1 MQSKEPS
8 DISNQYLT
16 KDNFEQIY
24 SLYFNKIYN
33 LAFKIIGNWDAA
45 ADITQE
51 TFIQV
56 LANSDKYRGQSQI
69 YTWIYA
75 IAKNNCFK
83 YIKRIRKKS
92 FSSMEELIRMAS
104 LNEEEYSQQEKQQY
118 IVQVKDG
125 CLLGL
130 IRCLSFNQRI
140 SFILNVL
147 FDVPVKDVASVISK
161 SENSTRILIC
171 RARKNIREFLCRNC
185 SLYDNNN
192 SCRCENLI
200 SFSLKQGWIE
210 KYNPAISPNLV
221 EAEIKVFKNEISLY
235 KTVQLR
241 SESVDL
247 KKKILFSIE
256 ELKFNI
262 FSQRK
267 VK

>member
-8 DISNQYLT
+8 DISIQPLI

-24 SLYFNKIYN
+24 LLYFNKIYN
-33 LAFKIIGNWDAA
+33 LAFKITGSSDAA

-56 LANSDKYRGQSQI
+56 LTNADKYRGDSQI

-83 YIKRIRKKS
+83 YIKKIRKNS
-92 FSSMEELIRMAS
+92 FHSMEELIKTAS
-104 LNEEEYSQQEKQQY
+104 FNVEYSQQEKQQY

-130 IRCLSFNQRI
+130 LRCLSFNQRI
-140 SFILNVL
+140 AFILNVL
-147 FDVPVKDVASVISK
+147 FDVSMKDVASVISK

-210 KYNPAISPNLV
+210 KYNPNISPNLV

-235 KTVQLR
+235 KTIALR
-241 SESVDL
+241 SESDDL
-247 KKKILFSIE
+247 KMKILFSIKE
-256 ELKFNI
+256 QKFNI
-262 FSQRK
+262 FSQKK